1 MSKRPGGVTFAGWL
15 VGINGAF
22 LSLGD
27 VVIVAGLWGTPGAQE
42 FFRSPTAIARPAP
55 PSVPPRPG

>member
-15 VGINGAF
+15 IGINGVI
-22 LSLGD
+22 LSLAGT
-27 VVIVAGLWGTPGAQE
+27 VIVAA
-42 FFRSPTAIARPAP
+42 